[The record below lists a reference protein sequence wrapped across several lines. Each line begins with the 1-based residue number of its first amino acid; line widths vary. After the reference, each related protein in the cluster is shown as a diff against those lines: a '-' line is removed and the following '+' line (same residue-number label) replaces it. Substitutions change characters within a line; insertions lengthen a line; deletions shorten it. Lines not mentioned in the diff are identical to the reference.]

1 MIEVFKRYLYYGA
14 KKIYFIMYHLR
25 IYLGVFKH
33 MEKDTVVYFCKLLMK
48 LGVSQKQTHGH
59 EETFPGT

>member
-1 MIEVFKRYLYYGA
+1 MIEVFKGYLYGA
-14 KKIYFIMYHLR
+14 KKNTFIMYHLR

-48 LGVSQKQTHGH
+48 LG
-59 EETFPGT
+59 

>member
-1 MIEVFKRYLYYGA
+1 MELRKYNA
-14 KKIYFIMYHLR
+14 SLR

-48 LGVSQKQTHGH
+48 LG
-59 EETFPGT
+59 